1 MRVNTKSAYNQQCR
15 IRERNRL
22 RIDALLIS
30 VEILVRKLPRC
41 LVLRSLEIAVL
52 DDHRMFLDGLSLMV
66 GGMAEHYHVDSY
78 DDPLSLLRKVDQG
91 QSFDLIICDLIMN
104 KMNGLAF
111 VAAIRSRTKKL
122 PVLVLSGINSD
133 PPLHELKRLGAN
145 GFIHK
150 SADNE
155 NLLEAIECV
164 TTGNDHFPEE
174 VGKVMPGPVSDH
186 QDIFFDDVPLLPT
199 LGNRQVEVL
208 QMIAQGASNKEIS
221 NTLSISENTVK
232 THLRQIFAELGVN
245 KRTACVRKAQTL
257 GII

>member
-1 MRVNTKSAYNQQCR
+1 MFNRVAAVTH
-15 IRERNRL
+15 
-22 RIDALLIS
+22 
-30 VEILVRKLPRC
+30 
-41 LVLRSLEIAVL
+41 IAVL

-66 GGMAEHYHVDSY
+66 EGMAKNLEVESY
-78 DDPLSLLRKVDQG
+78 DNPLTLLNDIDAGR
-91 QSFDLIICDLIMN
+91 SFDLVICDLIMN

-111 VAAIRSRTKKL
+111 VAAVRSRTAKL
-122 PVLVLSGINSD
+122 PLLMLSGINAN

-150 SADNE
+150 SADNAD
-155 NLLEAIECV
+155 LLNAINMV
-164 TTGNDHFPEE
+164 TDGNSCFPAETSGVE
-174 VGKVMPGPVSDH
+174 QAQASPSD
-186 QDIFFDDVPLLPT
+186 DLLFDEVPLLPV

-221 NTLSISENTVK
+221 NSLAISENTVK